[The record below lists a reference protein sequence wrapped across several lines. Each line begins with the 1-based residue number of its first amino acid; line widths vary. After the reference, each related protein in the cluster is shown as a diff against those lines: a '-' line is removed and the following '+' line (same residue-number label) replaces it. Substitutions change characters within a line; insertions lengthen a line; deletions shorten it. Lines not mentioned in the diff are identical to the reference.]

1 MGDAVWLRNQVVA
14 PVTEEL
20 VFRGAML
27 PMLVPCTGPT
37 AAIFTAPLFFGVGMA
52 TRCQGF
58 EQLSFTTTFLQL
70 ALAHYHNRLTIKY
83 IIRLNAFC
91 TLE

>member
-27 PMLVPCTGPT
+27 PMLVGCTGPT

-52 TRCQGF
+52 TTLSGCK
-58 EQLSFTTTFLQL
+58 QLKFTICF
-70 ALAHYHNRLTIKY
+70 
-83 IIRLNAFC
+83 
-91 TLE
+91 